1 MIRIKPSLAA
11 TARSV
16 FAQDRIRN
24 TGRDDFRRPE
34 TRSRDGMPGIF
45 SADPIC
51 LRPRRGEPE
60 TIAVSR
66 RFFPNHCVD
75 PTASGPVAPRL
86 RLSPAV
92 DHARRSGLA
101 PISSMTCRQEILDRM
116 YRIHRM
122 VRIQSLPQ
130 HPVDP
135 VHPVRKNSSR
145 PNTSDVCD
153 PAQGFGVYRGLA

>member
-92 DHARRSGLA
+92 DHARRSGEDEVMTRTIPVLAAAVPTVLA
-101 PISSMTCRQEILDRM
+101 PDRRGTPEAMILGGRRRSYAM
-116 YRIHRM
+116 ARRGAVSELGHTQTRAEAI
-122 VRIQSLPQ
+122 P
-130 HPVDP
+130 
-135 VHPVRKNSSR
+135 R
-145 PNTSDVCD
+145 PF
-153 PAQGFGVYRGLA
+153 P